1 MAGVPGHRDDGIFV
15 PLVIDSVVIVMLLI
29 GYIRLRGSDAGAYLA
44 GV

>member
-1 MAGVPGHRDDGIFV
+1 
-15 PLVIDSVVIVMLLI
+15 VVIVMLLI